1 MNQFDKNSAI
11 SNIDF
16 STWMGINNV
25 LQGYADAL
33 DRGDLNSIL
42 MLFTPDAIW
51 DYSPGVMRQGHDAIR
66 SFFEERLQV

>member
-1 MNQFDKNSAI
+1 MNQFDKTSTM

-33 DRGDLNSIL
+33 DRGDLNLIL
-42 MLFTPDAIW
+42 MLFTPDAI
-51 DYSPGVMRQGHDAIR
+51 
-66 SFFEERLQV
+66 